1 MHKELTY
8 LCERVSKQHGIDGF
22 KLARSDLDADFAPRW
37 RAAAFRIKDL

>member
-8 LCERVSKQHGIDGF
+8 LCESALKQRGINGF
-22 KLARSDLDADFAPRW
+22 KVACSNLDADLAPGW